1 LNLISVQSR
10 VGDAAR
16 GELVLSYDSLQQ
28 AKRLVKIVVGFTL
41 LLLGVIMLVT
51 PGPGVV
57 VIGFGLALLAAE
69 FVWAQRLLNR
79 LKAQGDRLK
88 AEGNRLRQVILPSS
102 APKG

>member
-1 LNLISVQSR
+1 MSF
-10 VGDAAR
+10 
-16 GELVLSYDSLQQ
+16 ESLHQ

-69 FVWAQRLLNR
+69 FVWAKRLLNR

-88 AEGNRLRQVILPSS
+88 AEGHRLREVIMHSS
-102 APKG
+102 APKS